1 MSDLD
6 QPATKRDLADL
17 RPALKHDVLG
27 VRQDVRELGIKVDA
41 YWQASARLE
50 AGADRIYRL
59 AFGLM
64 LTAWAAILGTAAA
77 VLLRGVR

>member
-1 MSDLD
+1 MTDLD

-17 RPALKHDVLG
+17 R
-27 VRQDVRELGIKVDA
+27 QDVRELGVKVDA

-77 VLLRGVR
+77 VVLRGVR